1 MAEVI
6 LSWLGVEVV
15 VVGVAVEFDVIGV
28 VVEFD
33 VAGVLLVQPATT
45 MVLDK
50 TSSMK
55 ARNLILEQLSI
66 LIYALILAFA
76 QLIYYSRIRLSA
88 GTEMPPLCRQ
98 YSWAF

>member
-1 MAEVI
+1 MVI
-6 LSWLGVEVV
+6 DVVNGDIVV
-15 VVGVAVEFDVIGV
+15 VTLELFVGVA
-28 VVEFD
+28 VEFD

-66 LIYALILAFA
+66 LIYASI
-76 QLIYYSRIRLSA
+76 I
-88 GTEMPPLCRQ
+88 
-98 YSWAF
+98 